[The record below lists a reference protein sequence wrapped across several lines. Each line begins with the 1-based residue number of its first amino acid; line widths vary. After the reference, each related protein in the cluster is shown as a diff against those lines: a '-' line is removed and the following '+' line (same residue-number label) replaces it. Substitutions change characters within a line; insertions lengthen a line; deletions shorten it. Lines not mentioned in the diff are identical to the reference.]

1 MASQLQSNV
10 NKEGT
15 RGSRKKLADV
25 AMFVA
30 SKKNHFEH
38 AGLHFSF
45 RENP

>member
-30 SKKNHFEH
+30 SKKNHFEDSITC
-38 AGLHFSF
+38 LHYIV
-45 RENP
+45 